1 MTIKDTLPRLR
12 QERGL
17 TQQQLAEKLYVT
29 RQAVSRWETGETQPG
44 IDMAKLIAVA
54 LDVPI
59 MVLLDLP
66 EDHACQCCG
75 APFSVPHMPHGHNA
89 DGAEN
94 PDYCQWCYDNGEFA
108 QATMDE
114 VIEKSAPYLAQASGT
129 SLDEAVSFMGALLPS
144 LKRWKKE

>member
-12 QERGL
+12 AERGL

-29 RQAVSRWETGETQPG
+29 RQAVSRWETGETRPG